1 MKRMVAAHMTREQV
15 QKILTPEGYVGLCGE
30 ICDQVVAHIRSEGE
44 SLIIGRQND
53 GIPH

>member
-30 ICDQVVAHIRSEGE
+30 ICDQVVAHIRSDNEAKAK
-44 SLIIGRQND
+44 D
-53 GIPH
+53 